1 MFKLGSR
8 IFLALA
14 LLSGRLFAEPAVLII
29 ISPHNEAIRYEFGR
43 GFDAWHRQRF
53 GQGVTVE
60 WRDVGGTADALRFV
74 RSEFAAKPGGIGT
87 GRRLIFFTP
96 LPLRELGISS
106 RGSTRS
112 A

>member
-60 WRDVGGTADALRFV
+60 WRDVGGTAD
-74 RSEFAAKPGGIGT
+74 
-87 GRRLIFFTP
+87 
-96 LPLRELGISS
+96 
-106 RGSTRS
+106 
-112 A
+112 